1 MVFWGR
7 QFLQKM
13 NENMSNS
20 LFLFLEE
27 IDDPK
32 NHFEINWPLV
42 TTINKVKVE
51 ENTTL
56 NYFTPQI
63 YVVEVNAI

>member
-1 MVFWGR
+1 MT
-7 QFLQKM
+7 
-13 NENMSNS
+13 
-20 LFLFLEE
+20 
-27 IDDPK
+27 PK